1 MTAIW
6 LGNWSADRGHRARG
20 RAGTEDF
27 VSIPENGSGPVDLSE
42 AARQLELAIHD
53 ARVSFDCIALEDLD
67 RAHTSAIT
75 ARAAID
81 AAETLLRAALSTTPN
96 P

>member
-1 MTAIW
+1 MSISEQGEGTADQGE
-6 LGNWSADRGHRARG
+6 LGTG
-20 RAGTEDF
+20 
-27 VSIPENGSGPVDLSE
+27 VVDLGE
-42 AARQLELAIHD
+42 AARQLEQAIHD

-81 AAETLLRAALSTTPN
+81 AAEELLRVSLSTRQAVITPEF
-96 P
+96 